1 MAESKKT
8 EFTKDEVVKNPVKQ
22 THALASTAPRTNDK
36 DDVSNVNLEAIID
49 CNRYSSKTKLLRVT
63 ALVLKFVKHL
73 KREERARMT
82 ELVEINAKELLEAE
96 MLWLKSIQSTA
107 FETEFKLL
115 KSKKEKN
122 QLINQLNFF
131 LDERELIG
139 CQGRLDNSDLPTEVK
154 TPILLPCRHRYTELG
169 IQEAHKNVH
178 HNGIRETLNRA
189 REKYCVLR
197 GRESV
202 KRIVKRCVVSKKM
215 EGKSFSTSSVPA
227 LPQSRVS
234 DDPPFANTELDFAG
248 PLLTSEDC
256 KTEKT
261 YICLFTC
268 ASTRAVHLELLKS
281 MSADWS

>member
-1 MAESKKT
+1 MAESKET
-8 EFTKDEVVKNPVKQ
+8 EFTKDEVVKHPVKQ
-22 THALASTAPRTNDK
+22 THALASTAPRTIEK

-73 KREERARMT
+73 KREERARMK
-82 ELVEINAKELLEAE
+82 EPVEINAKELLDAE

-115 KSKKEKN
+115 KSKKEKI
-122 QLINQLNFF
+122 QLINPLNFF

-178 HNGIRETLNRA
+178 HNGIRETLNRI

-202 KRIVKRCVVSKKM
+202 KRMVKRCVVSKKM
-215 EGKSFSTSSVPA
+215 EGKSFSTSPVPA

-234 DDPPFANTELDFAG
+234 DDPPFANTGLDFAG
-248 PLLTSEDC
+248 PLLTSEDG
-256 KTEKT
+256 KSEKT
-261 YICLFTC
+261 CICLFTC
-268 ASTRAVHLELLKS
+268 ASTRAAHLELLKS